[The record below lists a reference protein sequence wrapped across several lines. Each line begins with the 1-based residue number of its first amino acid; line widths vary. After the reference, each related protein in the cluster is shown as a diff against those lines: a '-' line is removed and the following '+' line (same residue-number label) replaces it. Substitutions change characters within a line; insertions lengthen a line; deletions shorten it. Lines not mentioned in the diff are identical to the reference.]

1 MMQLITPESLEDVDF
16 AFASGLKRAKAANK
30 SILVSFVTPV
40 SATADPITVFDSID
54 KEKGRW
60 FWGNPDEEFWLV
72 GSGSCST
79 LPTDGQLSLE
89 GTLAEQ
95 SDLFI
100 DALIEK
106 PDVKGVGP
114 VMMGGMRYDPSTIK
128 DEMWQRFPDTLF
140 VLPRILFTWSNGQ
153 IWLTFNELVHPS
165 LTQAPSAGLSLN
177 SALSVFPGGDSVSEQ
192 PRILYEIEGTEDQW
206 NTGVDRILHLI
217 DNNEVSKIVLAR
229 KKILHAGEPFSV
241 TLAISRLSKAY
252 PECSVFG
259 FQQFEDSFIGATP
272 EQLVKVESG
281 TLNVS
286 CLAGTAP
293 RGSNPIEDQEIRDQ
307 LLNSPK
313 ERGEHSVVV
322 KMISETLS
330 EFCDNLQWPDQPE
343 IVQLKDIQHLS
354 TTFESK
360 LSASSHILKVLD
372 KLHPTPAVA
381 GTPTDKALRVISQLE
396 GDRGWYAAPVGWF
409 DSFGDGEFRIAIR
422 SALISYDKAVLFAGC
437 GIVAGSNASSEFQEA
452 VLKLQPLTSALRSGD
467 AII

>member
-153 IWLTFNELVHPS
+153 TWLTFN
-165 LTQAPSAGLSLN
+165 
-177 SALSVFPGGDSVSEQ
+177 
-192 PRILYEIEGTEDQW
+192 
-206 NTGVDRILHLI
+206 
-217 DNNEVSKIVLAR
+217 
-229 KKILHAGEPFSV
+229 
-241 TLAISRLSKAY
+241 
-252 PECSVFG
+252 
-259 FQQFEDSFIGATP
+259 
-272 EQLVKVESG
+272 
-281 TLNVS
+281 
-286 CLAGTAP
+286 
-293 RGSNPIEDQEIRDQ
+293 
-307 LLNSPK
+307 
-313 ERGEHSVVV
+313 
-322 KMISETLS
+322 
-330 EFCDNLQWPDQPE
+330 
-343 IVQLKDIQHLS
+343 
-354 TTFESK
+354 
-360 LSASSHILKVLD
+360 
-372 KLHPTPAVA
+372 
-381 GTPTDKALRVISQLE
+381 
-396 GDRGWYAAPVGWF
+396 
-409 DSFGDGEFRIAIR
+409 
-422 SALISYDKAVLFAGC
+422 
-437 GIVAGSNASSEFQEA
+437 
-452 VLKLQPLTSALRSGD
+452 
-467 AII
+467 

>member
-1 MMQLITPESLEDVDF
+1 MMQLITSESLEDVDF
-16 AFASGLKRAKAANK
+16 AFASGLERAKAANK

-40 SATADPITVFDSID
+40 SATVDPITVFDSID

-79 LPTDGQLSLE
+79 VPTDGQLSLKN
-89 GTLAEQ
+89 TLAEQ
-95 SDLFI
+95 SDLFVN
-100 DALIEK
+100 ALIQK
-106 PDVKGVGP
+106 PDIKGVGP

-140 VLPRILFTWSNGQ
+140 VLPRILFTWSRGQ
-153 IWLTFNELVHPS
+153 VWLTFNELVHPL
-165 LTQAPSAGLSLN
+165 LTQAPNARVILN
-177 SALSVFPGGDSVSEQ
+177 SATAGNLDGSFLAEQ
-192 PRILYEIEGTEDQW
+192 PRILYETEGTEEQW
-206 NTGVDRILHLI
+206 NTGVGRILHLI
-217 DNNEVSKIVLAR
+217 GNNEVSKIVLAR
-229 KKILHAGEPFSV
+229 KKILHAEQPFSV

-252 PECSVFG
+252 PECSIFG
-259 FQQFEDSFIGATP
+259 FQQSEDSFIGATP
-272 EQLVKVESG
+272 ERLVKVESG

-293 RGSNPIEDQEIRDQ
+293 RGSNPIRDQEIRNE

-313 ERGEHSVVV
+313 EREEHSVVV
-322 KMISETLS
+322 KMIAETLS
-330 EFCDNLQWPDQPE
+330 GLCDNLRWSDQPE
-343 IVQLKDIQHLS
+343 VVQLKDIQHLS
-354 TTFESK
+354 TTFESN
-360 LSASSHILKVLD
+360 LSVNSHILEVLD

-381 GTPTDKALRVISQLE
+381 GTPTDKALSIISQLE

-409 DSFGDGEFRIAIR
+409 DSVGDGEFRIAIR

-437 GIVAGSNASSEFQEA
+437 GIVAGSDASKEFREA
-452 VLKLQPLTSALRSGD
+452 VLKLQPLTEALRSGD